1 MTHAIKTRHKL
12 AIHGGPATIA
22 KAFPAYNPYGSEE
35 VEAATSVIRTG
46 VLSQYIGAW
55 HADFL
60 GGPKVRAFEAAWSDY
75 FGVRYGVAVNSA
87 TSGLAAAVGAIG
99 IEPGDEVIVSPW
111 TMSASATA
119 IVVWNGIP
127 VFADIDPQTFNLD
140 VGAIRRAITKR
151 TRAIVVTDIFGHP
164 ADMNG
169 IMALAKEHKLK
180 VIEDAAQAPA
190 ARCGDAYAGT
200 TADIG
205 VFSLNYHK
213 HIHTGE
219 GGMCVTNDQGLA
231 ERMQLIRNHA
241 ESVVAGKGTENIS
254 NMIGFNFRLGE
265 IEAAMGLQQLRKLN
279 QAAQAKTRAGTRLS
293 AGLEGLRG
301 LATPTVKPGCTHVYY
316 VYALTLDETLIGV
329 PRVRLAQALAAE
341 GVPGV
346 MNGYINVHLLPMYQ
360 KRIAHGSRGYPWRA
374 AGEDSRV
381 SYAKGICPVAEH
393 MHDRGM
399 LGIQTCAHDFS
410 DDQVDLV
417 IEAFRK
423 VWDQLD
429 DLR

>member
-22 KAFPAYNPYGSEE
+22 KVFPPYNPYGSEE
-35 VEAATSVIRTG
+35 IEAATSVIRTG
-46 VLSQYIGAW
+46 VLSHYIGAW

-75 FGVRYGVAVNSA
+75 FGVRHSVAVNSA

-119 IVVWNGIP
+119 ILVWNGIP

-140 VGAIRRAITKR
+140 IAAIRRAITKR

-164 ADMNG
+164 ADLDG

-190 ARCGDAYAGT
+190 ARCGNAYAGT
-200 TADIG
+200 KADIG

-241 ESVVAGKGTENIS
+241 ESVVGGKGEENIS

-279 QAAQAKTRAGTRLS
+279 QAAQSKTRAGTRLS

-301 LATPTVKPGCTHVYY
+301 LVTPTVKPGCTHVYY
-316 VYALTLDETLIGV
+316 VYALTLDEALIGV
-329 PRVRLAQALAAE
+329 PRARLAQALAAE
-341 GVPGV
+341 GVPGLLH
-346 MNGYINVHLLPMYQ
+346 GYVNVHLLPMYQ
-360 KRIAHGSRGYPWRA
+360 KRIAYGSRGYPWRS
-374 AGEDSRV
+374 AGEDSPV
-381 SYAKGICPVAEH
+381 SYAKGVCPVAEH

-399 LGIQTCAHDFS
+399 LGILTCAHDFS
-410 DDQVDLV
+410 DDQVDQV
-417 IEAFRK
+417 IAAFRK

-429 DLR
+429 ELR

>member
-1 MTHAIKTRHKL
+1 MTHVIKTKRKL

-22 KAFPAYNPYGSEE
+22 KPFPPYNPYGSEE
-35 VEAATSVIRTG
+35 IEAATAVIRTG

-60 GGPKVRAFEAAWSDY
+60 GGPKVRAFEGAWSDF
-75 FGVRYGVAVNSA
+75 FGVQHSVAVNSA
-87 TSGLAAAVGAIG
+87 TSGLIAAVGAIG

-111 TMSASATA
+111 TMCASATA
-119 IVVWNGIP
+119 ILVWNGIP

-140 VGAIRRAITKR
+140 VASIRRAITKR

-164 ADMNG
+164 ADLDG
-169 IMALAKEHKLK
+169 IRSIAKEHKLK

-190 ARCGDAYAGT
+190 ARHGNAYAGT
-200 TADIG
+200 TADIV

-219 GGMCVTNDQGLA
+219 GGMCVTNDQALA

-241 ESVVAGKGTENIS
+241 EAVVAGKEVENIS

-265 IEAAMGLQQLRKLN
+265 IEAAMGLQQLKKLN
-279 QAAQAKTRAGTRLS
+279 HAAQAKTRAGARLTD
-293 AGLEGLRG
+293 GLKGLRG
-301 LATPTVKPGCTHVYY
+301 LATPVVKPDCTHVYY
-316 VYALTLDETLIGV
+316 VYALVLDEKQIGV
-329 PRVRLAQALAAE
+329 PRARLAQALAAE

-346 MNGYINVHLLPMYQ
+346 LDGYINLHLLPMYQ
-360 KRIAHGSRGYPWRA
+360 KRIAYGSRGYPWRS
-374 AGEDSRV
+374 AGEDSPV

-399 LGIQTCAHDFS
+399 LGILTCAHDFS
-410 DDQVDLV
+410 DDQVDVV
-417 IEAFRK
+417 IKAFHK

-429 DLR
+429 ELR

>member
-1 MTHAIKTRHKL
+1 MTHAIKARHKL
-12 AIHGGPATIA
+12 AIHGGPATIT
-22 KAFPAYNPYGSEE
+22 KAFPPYNPYGSEE
-35 VEAATSVIRTG
+35 IEAATSVIRTG
-46 VLSQYIGAW
+46 VLSHYIGAW

-75 FGVRYGVAVNSA
+75 FGVRHSVAVNSA
-87 TSGLAAAVGAIG
+87 TSGLVSAVGAIG

-119 IVVWNGIP
+119 ILVWNGIP

-140 VGAIRRAITKR
+140 VAAIGRVITKR

-164 ADMNG
+164 ADMG
-169 IMALAKEHKLK
+169 RIMALAQEHNLK
-180 VIEDAAQAPA
+180 VIEDAAQSPA
-190 ARCGDAYAGT
+190 ARCGNAYAGT

-219 GGMCVTNDQGLA
+219 GGMCVTNDQGFA

-241 ESVVAGKGTENIS
+241 ESVVAGKGSENIS

-293 AGLEGLRG
+293 AGLAGLRG
-301 LATPTVKPGCTHVYY
+301 LATPTVRPGCTHVYY
-316 VYALTLDETLIGV
+316 VYALTLDETLTAV
-329 PRVRLAQALAAE
+329 PRARLVQALAAE
-341 GVPGV
+341 GVPGLLS
-346 MNGYINVHLLPMYQ
+346 GYVNVHLLPMYQ
-360 KRIAHGSRGYPWRA
+360 KRIAYGSRGYPWRS
-374 AGEDSRV
+374 AGEDSPV

-399 LGIQTCAHDFS
+399 LGILTCAHDFS
-410 DDQVDLV
+410 DDQVDQV
-417 IEAFRK
+417 IAAFRK

-429 DLR
+429 ELR